1 MDLQSKKKF
10 KSDIEPH
17 DHSFEAVVSFK
28 EYYDR
33 HDQFFTYKI
42 NDRRGNL
49 LNECLRKVSCDGNYK
64 FNPVGWCADMAGANL
79 VGFTEVFGETVHVR
93 IKACEFPFK
102 DHRNKNARKLDADV
116 AAEFMTLCDNLLL
129 SATEAAYY
137 ESSKAEIEE
146 FYCNKGRAVDFVIL
160 GLVVARKTGF
170 HFLRICTSRRAENE
184 SSRGHSHWV
193 GVQGPP

>member
-1 MDLQSKKKF
+1 M
-10 KSDIEPH
+10 
-17 DHSFEAVVSFK
+17 
-28 EYYDR
+28 
-33 HDQFFTYKI
+33 KI
-42 NDRRGNL
+42 KQTVKLFWNL
-49 LNECLRKVSCDGNYK
+49 LNECLRKVPCDGNYK
-64 FNPVGWCADMAGANL
+64 FNPVGCCADMAGANL
-79 VGFTEVFGETVHVR
+79 AGFTEVFGETVNVR

-102 DHRNKNARKLDADV
+102 DHRNKNARKLDADI

-137 ESSKAEIEE
+137 ESSKAEMEE
-146 FYCNKGRAVDFVIL
+146 FYCNEGRAVDFVIL

-170 HFLRICTSRRAENE
+170 HFLRICTSRRAEDE

>member
-1 MDLQSKKKF
+1 M
-10 KSDIEPH
+10 
-17 DHSFEAVVSFK
+17 
-28 EYYDR
+28 
-33 HDQFFTYKI
+33 KI
-42 NDRRGNL
+42 KQTVKLFWNL

-79 VGFTEVFGETVHVR
+79 AGFTEVFAETVHVR

-102 DHRNKNARKLDADV
+102 DHRNKNARKLDTDS
-116 AAEFMTLCDNLLL
+116 AAEFMTLYDNLLL

-146 FYCNKGRAVDFVIL
+146 FYCSKGRAGVFVIP
-160 GLVVARKTGF
+160 GLVVARKTRF
-170 HFLRICTSRRAENE
+170 HFLRICTTRRTENE
-184 SSRGHSHWV
+184 LSRGHSHWV